1 MSDMN
6 AGRQEPY
13 ACTSVEFHEVGADGD
28 AAAAAVVPVQAPA
41 PAGAPVLV
49 IVGGPCAHAAA
60 RAQALRI
67 ARRQTDGVLRL
78 AVFDIE
84 TEAVAP
90 DKAHLAELHTAFHA
104 VLVVTPGRRH
114 QVVRRLVRTIL
125 GFDGPEQWISCDWH
139 DVSQIVRRSWKAPVR
154 FGCGRAVGGERAT
167 LASLEAIGQ
176 ADRQGPGLGAARGV
190 CIGIR
195 AANTIYGG
203 EIKEVI
209 HRIRARVPPGAAI
222 TMSLGADSSLDDGA
236 FELDIF
242 AFGQVDEAAALTE
255 QGAESK
261 DPVLETRDFHPGA
274 GLGEDSLRDPLY
286 AAARSIV
293 IQNQRASISLVQ
305 RSLRIGYGRASALL
319 DSMEGDVL
327 SARGPDGTRTVLV
340 PDPTPQGPP
349 CP

>member
-6 AGRQEPY
+6 ADRQEPY
-13 ACTSVEFHEVGADGD
+13 ACPSVEFHEVDADGD
-28 AAAAAVVPVQAPA
+28 AAASAVVPVPAPA

-49 IVGGPCAHAAA
+49 IVGGPCAHAPA

-67 ARRQTDGVLRL
+67 ARRQTDGGLRL
-78 AVFDIE
+78 AVFEIE

-139 DVSQIVRRSWKAPVR
+139 DVSQIVRRSWGAPVR
-154 FGCGRAVGGERAT
+154 FGCGRAVGGERAV

-222 TMSLGADSSLDDGA
+222 TMSLGADSSLEDGA

-242 AFGQVDEAAALTE
+242 AFGQLDEAALKE
-255 QGAESK
+255 QGAESEV
-261 DPVLETRDFHPGA
+261 PVLETRDFHPAA
-274 GLGEDSLRDPLY
+274 GQGEDSLRDPLY

-305 RSLRIGYGRASALL
+305 RALRIGYGRASTLL
-319 DSMEGDVL
+319 DSMEGDIL

-340 PDPTPQGPP
+340 PEPTPHGPP
-349 CP
+349 